1 MLTYS
6 HLADSVYYMK
16 YQILLSL
23 YVIISAELEVY
34 WNVSRFGD
42 DDDDDHH
49 LIIYDCS
56 QGGWSL
62 SQVTISILTL

>member
-23 YVIISAELEVY
+23 CVMISAELEVCGD
-34 WNVSRFGD
+34 VSRFGD
-42 DDDDDHH
+42 DDDHHH